1 MKLKCIKC
9 LAEADF
15 IADGNSLCIEHVPQ
29 QIKEVVKAARQKINI
44 GRI

>member
-15 IADGNSLCIEHVPQ
+15 IFDGNSLCIEHIPQ
-29 QIKEVVKAARQKINI
+29 QIKEVIKTARQKYNI